1 MKLNRKGYVLLSVIT
16 FFVIGSLI
24 GCSAKE
30 SNNDSHDTTIK
41 DSTDNS
47 YVGMWITVPFGQVG
61 YTLNAEAIW
70 IKKIENN
77 MVEYETAYLAGRTD
91 SVQTSE
97 ADYEWSVERHTT
109 GTSEVTESDVAGI
122 KCFNADNENI
132 YLGTDKLYFGK
143 YQNEDLGMVETGFES
158 FDECI
163 YYYDCDYGYCS
174 NIEGGVTLAKHGINI
189 HFMDDEY
196 WYLRFKKFTNGK
208 KYIEI
213 QDTTGNSEPW
223 MCCQCFSEDS
233 IPGLATWYTNLMY
246 DKVGESGAFIY
257 NSQKTYDPEYS
268 YTLYYNPSDRRI
280 HIETENA
287 EVAGDYY
294 YEDIPNDSEW
304 KDILTETG
312 EENESELDKGIS
324 GSDENSTETDNS
336 VETDKNMWYLDYDSF
351 YHVRVGD
358 ELSVYA
364 MNDALL
370 FVSFFGV
377 NGDSMEWELNLEPDD
392 TGSEGELI
400 YYYGKDFSLSYYPS
414 DHHIYIETSDDLYSG
429 EYWPNE

>member
-1 MKLNRKGYVLLSVIT
+1 MKRDRKGYVLLSVIA
-16 FFVIGSLI
+16 FFVIGSLV

-30 SNNDSHDTTIK
+30 SNDDSHDTAVR

-47 YVGMWITVPFGQVG
+47 YVGMWLTMPSGQEG
-61 YTLNAEAIW
+61 YQISAEGIW
-70 IKKIENN
+70 IKSASENQI
-77 MVEYETAYLAGRTD
+77 EYETAYFIGNPD
-91 SVQTSE
+91 SDSHRNYT
-97 ADYEWSVERHTT
+97 WSILRHTA

-122 KCFNADNENI
+122 KCFNADGENI

-143 YQNEDLGMVETGFES
+143 YQNEDLEMVETGFES
-158 FDECI
+158 FDDCI
-163 YYYDCDYGYCS
+163 YYYNCDYGYCY

-196 WYLRFKKFTNGK
+196 WYLRFKKFTNGN

-213 QDTTGNSEPW
+213 EQDTTGSSGTW
-223 MCCQCFSEDS
+223 MSCQCFSEDS
-233 IPGLATWYTNLMY
+233 IPGLASWYANLMY
-246 DKVGESGAFIY
+246 DKIDESGAFIY
-257 NSQKTYDPEYS
+257 NLQKTYDPEYS
-268 YTLYYNPSDRRI
+268 YTLYYYPSDCHI

-287 EVAGDYY
+287 QVAGDYY

-312 EENESELDKGIS
+312 KENESELDKGIS
-324 GSDENSTETDNS
+324 GSNENSTIADNS
-336 VETDKNMWYLDYDSF
+336 VETNLNMWFLDYDSF

-370 FVSFFGV
+370 FVSFSGV

-392 TGSEGELI
+392 AGSDGELI